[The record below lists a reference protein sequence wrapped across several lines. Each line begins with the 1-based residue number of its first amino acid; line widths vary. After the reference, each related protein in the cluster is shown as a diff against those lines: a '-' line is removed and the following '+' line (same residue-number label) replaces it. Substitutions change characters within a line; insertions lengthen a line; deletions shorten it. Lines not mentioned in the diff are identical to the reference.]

1 MKDSIF
7 DLFGVTSPNAD
18 TKKIPTSALVPM
30 GSHTGVAADPNFVF
44 EYRPL
49 KRVLRNLGERQPLW
63 AWGPSGCR
71 KTELF
76 VQVGARLQRPVEIIS
91 FGEETSLRELSG
103 TFHLVPDGLV
113 TRTEYRPGTL
123 AEAITTPLAI
133 VVLDEFNMASPG
145 VSAQLNRLIE
155 AGELVVPETGEVI
168 TAAADVTFVATANTS
183 GAHDETGIYAGSQLQ
198 NGATRNR
205 FAGLKMG
212 YLAADLEME
221 IVCRAYPGVDQV
233 LQMPSGVGTFS
244 KLAVEMANGIR
255 AVVEAGSI
263 GLPFSVRTLKRFV
276 GSSLAYGDY
285 REGFADAFFDLLT
298 PQEATAADQVFHKIF
313 GVHVE
318 GEGA

>member
-7 DLFGVTSPNAD
+7 NLFGVTSPTAD

-30 GSHTGVAADPNFVF
+30 GAHTDLAPDPNFVF
-44 EYRPL
+44 QYRPL
-49 KRVLRNLGERQPLW
+49 KRVLRNIGNGQPLW
-63 AWGPSGCR
+63 AWGPSGCG

-76 VQVGARLQRPVEIIS
+76 IQVAARLQRPVKVIS

-103 TFHLVPDGLV
+103 TFHLIPDGLV

-123 AEAITTPLAI
+123 AQAIATPLAV
-133 VVLDEFNMASPG
+133 VVLDEFNMAPPG

-168 TAAADVTFVATANTS
+168 TAAAGVTFVATANTS

-205 FAGLKMG
+205 FAGLRMN
-212 YLAADLEME
+212 YLPADLEQE
-221 IVCRAYPGVDQV
+221 IVTRAFPTVDQK
-233 LQMPSGVGTFS
+233 LQMPAGVTFS
-244 KLAVEMANGIR
+244 KLAVDMANGVR
-255 AVVEAGSI
+255 KMVEEGSI

-276 GSSLAYGDY
+276 GASLAYGDF

-298 PQEATAADQVFHKIF
+298 PQEATAADQVFFKIF

-318 GEGA
+318 GEA